1 MHYVLKLW
9 HIFRRHLVQI
19 PAFLVRCS
27 RMIHLTQQGFGSAK
41 RTRDEFIQSTK
52 NSIPLTDFSAD
63 LLTIPKK
70 ITDLNIKDIRHILIC
85 IDNKSKFCF
94 YAFLRNKGSFEVL
107 NAFKQVLHQINKW
120 RKKCIFYLEVNSFSI
135 YKVECFN

>member
-1 MHYVLKLW
+1 MYLRFKKYVLLNNKTINSEEISNFW
-9 HIFRRHLVQI
+9 RRFEI
-19 PAFLVRCS
+19 PS
-27 RMIHLTQQGFGSAK
+27 RFGSVK
-41 RTRDEFIQSTK
+41 RTSEEFIQSTK

-63 LLTIPKK
+63 LLTLPKK
-70 ITDLNIKDIRHILIC
+70 ITDLNIKDIKHILIC

-94 YAFLRNKGSFEVL
+94 YAFLRNKGSFEVV